1 MRKGSGIIVRLI
13 DVVMNL
19 LFGFLMI
26 SDIVHKTEIKL
37 PSQAGR
43 TPMVTEKR
51 VVPIEVQIFRKD
63 TTIAGIDPMTESSL
77 QIKSQLYGYYLLHEN
92 EKLYWIRILD
102 KLDDHLFTAKA
113 SYDSINVIIN
123 PDAES
128 IVQSTIN
135 LVDLCRKYRIEKR
148 FRFIERGEE

>member
-1 MRKGSGIIVRLI
+1 MKKGGGIIIRLI
-13 DVVMNL
+13 DIVMNL

-43 TPMVTEKR
+43 SPVVSEKR
-51 VVPIEVQIFRKD
+51 VMPIEVQIFRGD
-63 TTIAGIDPMTESSL
+63 TTIIGIDPQTERSL
-77 QIKSQLYGYYLLHEN
+77 RVKSQLYGYYVLN
-92 EKLYWIRILD
+92 EDERLYRIRMLD
-102 KLDDHLFTAKA
+102 KLEDHLFTAKA

-135 LVDLCRKYRIEKR
+135 LVDICRRYRIEKR

>member
-1 MRKGSGIIVRLI
+1 MKKGGGIIIRLI
-13 DVVMNL
+13 DIVMNL

-43 TPMVTEKR
+43 SPVVSEKR
-51 VVPIEVQIFRKD
+51 VMPIEVQIFRGD
-63 TTIAGIDPMTESSL
+63 TTITDIDPQTERSL
-77 QIKSQLYGYYLLHEN
+77 RVKSQLYGYYVLNED
-92 EKLYWIRILD
+92 EKLYRIRMLD
-102 KLDDHLFTAKA
+102 KLEDHLFTAKA

-135 LVDLCRKYRIEKR
+135 LVDICRRYRIEKR

>member
-1 MRKGSGIIVRLI
+1 MKKGSGIIVRLI

-26 SDIVHKTEIKL
+26 SDIIHKTEIKL

-43 TPMVTEKR
+43 APVVIEKR
-51 VVPIEVQIFRKD
+51 VMPIEVQIFRED
-63 TTIAGIDPMTESSL
+63 TTITGIDPITESSL
-77 QIKSQLYGYYLLHEN
+77 MVKSQLYGYYILHEDD
-92 EKLYWIRILD
+92 KMFRIRMLD
-102 KLDDHLFTAKA
+102 KLEDHLFTAKA

-135 LVDLCRKYRIEKR
+135 LVDLCRRYRIEKR